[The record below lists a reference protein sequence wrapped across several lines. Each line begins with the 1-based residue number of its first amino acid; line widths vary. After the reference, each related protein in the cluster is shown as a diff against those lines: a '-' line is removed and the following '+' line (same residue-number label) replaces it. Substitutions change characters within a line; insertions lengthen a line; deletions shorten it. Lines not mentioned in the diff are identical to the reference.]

1 MLGLDVLI
9 PFLWPSVITVDGNK
23 AGYFYIVDSE
33 NCSLRRKLR
42 SQQKALKKL
51 SDQHL
56 SRRSAVFTVLRYVI
70 KSRYGK
76 NSVLFCLFQIGQFSH
91 NRDFKIQ
98 LVSRKPTYFFSGGI

>member
-1 MLGLDVLI
+1 MLDLDVLI

-51 SDQHL
+51 SDQHCREGQL
-56 SRRSAVFTVLRYVI
+56 SSQYLGT
-70 KSRYGK
+70 S
-76 NSVLFCLFQIGQFSH
+76 
-91 NRDFKIQ
+91 
-98 LVSRKPTYFFSGGI
+98 